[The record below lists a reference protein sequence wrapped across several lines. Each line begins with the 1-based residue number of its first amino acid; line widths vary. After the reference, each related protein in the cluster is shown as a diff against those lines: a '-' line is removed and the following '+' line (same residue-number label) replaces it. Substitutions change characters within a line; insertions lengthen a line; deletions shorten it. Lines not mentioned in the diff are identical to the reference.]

1 MPDESGQQTLAER
14 LRGVIAA
21 KDEQIEALTARL
33 EMALAALE
41 GEREQRRRL
50 ELRTAELERRL
61 SMDSSDSGT
70 PSSKEGIGAKA
81 ARKAREKKGRQ
92 VSERERSKDR
102 KRGGQPGHQGKGLK
116 RDPDPDDTQT
126 AGPPA
131 ECRSCHAPLDGAG
144 TVEPRWAQVIDIEIL
159 RTVTEVLLPG
169 LSCGDCGTVTYA
181 SAPPGFH
188 PGSVS
193 YGPVLNGAAVLLSCF
208 GNVPAERSARLIGML
223 TGQEVS
229 SGWVDKA
236 VARVDAGLRAA
247 GFDKAM
253 LAALAAE
260 DVLAADETPVSVTDK
275 TPVPVPVP
283 DPGPDGEAD
292 PEDKAGKPEA
302 AGAPHVLVVVTPDGR
317 LTFLQALGS
326 RRKGSVAGGIPAGFA
341 GYLMTDG
348 YTGYQHLIGTRVK
361 GIQQCCQH
369 VIRRARQVQK
379 LGPGG
384 VQNWAG
390 DIIAVLRDAHEAV
403 EKARARGSTALDQQ
417 VLDDLRGR
425 YDTAVES
432 GRIHNRLRDWDTGNH
447 PGYALACWLRDY
459 REQVFLFTRD
469 FDVDWTNNVSE
480 RGAKKAKRHQAVSGC
495 WHSLATLGRWCRLSS
510 YLDSAAAHGTA
521 ALDAI
526 RAAIEGKPWLPPLP
540 AVS

>member
-1 MPDESGQQTLAER
+1 MPDESGQQPLVQR
-14 LRGVIAA
+14 LRAVIAA
-21 KDEQIEALTARL
+21 KDEQIAV
-33 EMALAALE
+33 LAAQVEAVL
-41 GEREQRRRL
+41 EREHRL
-50 ELRTAELERRL
+50 ELRVAELERRL

-81 ARKAREKKGRQ
+81 ARKAREKKERQ
-92 VSERERSKDR
+92 ESERERSKDR

-116 RDPDPDDTQT
+116 RDPGPDDTQT
-126 AGPPA
+126 AEPPA
-131 ECRSCHAPLDGAG
+131 ECRSCHGSLDGAP

-159 RTVTEVLLPG
+159 RKVTEVVLPG

-181 SAPPGFH
+181 APPPGFH

-193 YGPVLNGAAVLLSCF
+193 YGPVLNAAAVLLSCF

-223 TGQEVS
+223 TGQDVS

-236 VARVDAGLRAA
+236 VARADAGLRAA
-247 GFDKAM
+247 GFDEAM
-253 LAALAAE
+253 RAALAAE

-275 TPVPVPVP
+275 TPVP

-292 PEDKAGKPEA
+292 PEEKAGKQEA
-302 AGAPHVLVVVTPDGR
+302 AGAPHVLVVTTPDGR

-326 RRKGSVAGGIPAGFA
+326 RRKGSVGGGIPAGFA

-348 YTGYQHLIGTRVK
+348 YTGYQHLIGSRIK

-369 VIRRARQVQK
+369 VVRRCRSVRK

-390 DIIAVLRDAHEAV
+390 DIIAILRDAHEAV
-403 EKARARGSTALDQQ
+403 EKARARDSTALDPQ

-432 GRIHNRLRDWDTGNH
+432 GRIHNRLRDWGTGNH

-459 REQVFLFTRD
+459 KEQVFLFTRD
-469 FDVDWTNNVSE
+469 FRVDWTNNVSE

-521 ALDAI
+521 ALDAV